1 MRAQPTSVILPT
13 LLGLFIAIA
22 TPAVF
27 AAGKMKPGLWEM
39 TMQSDAMKN
48 MPAIPPEQ
56 LEKMKQMGIKIPM
69 MQNGGMTHQVCI
81 TKEMAERDHP
91 GTGQKEDAAC
101 QPKNMQNSG
110 GTWSMDLICDSPDMK
125 GTGTVKGMYS
135 GDSAMQST
143 YDFKGVSHGKP
154 ISQHMETKGKWL
166 SADCGDV
173 KPAGEMA
180 KKKQ

>member
-1 MRAQPTSVILPT
+1 MRAYLQFLALSS
-13 LLGLFIAIA
+13 LFSLFVAA
-22 TPAVF
+22 PVL

-39 TMQSDAMKN
+39 TMQSDAMKSL
-48 MPAIPPEQ
+48 PPIPPEQ

-91 GTGQKEDAAC
+91 SMGPKEEAAC
-101 QPKNMQNSG
+101 QPKNMQHNG
-110 GTWSMDLICDSPDMK
+110 GSWSMDLVCDSPDMK
-125 GTGTVKGMYS
+125 GTGTVKGMYNS
-135 GDSAMQST
+135 DGAMQST

-154 ISQHMETKGKWL
+154 VSQHMETKGKWL
-166 SADCGDV
+166 SADCGDI
-173 KPAGEMA
+173 KPVGDMA